1 MTDFYP
7 MVLAAVSK
15 LDPNT
20 EEARWALY
28 QRARAALA
36 DRLRD
41 LEPPLSEQRIME
53 ERLAF
58 EEAVR
63 RAEADWARG
72 LVEHELLSKLAD
84 AIEHDVLLA
93 DPPRRTRQGS
103 AVYRFHRQ
111 QYRHPRQSAAPLLRR
126 RSAGRAGLC
135 RQSSRVC
142 ACS

>member
-1 MTDFYP
+1 MRLMSGSGRRERSPMNDFYP

-20 EEARWALY
+20 EEARQALY

-36 DRLRD
+36 GRLRD

-63 RAEADWARG
+63 PAEADWAPG
-72 LVEHELLSKLAD
+72 PVEHELLSKLAD
-84 AIEHDVLLA
+84 PHQPGLLPA
-93 DPPRRTRQGS
+93 HPP
-103 AVYRFHRQ
+103 
-111 QYRHPRQSAAPLLRR
+111 
-126 RSAGRAGLC
+126 
-135 RQSSRVC
+135 
-142 ACS
+142 